1 MNTRSWKFS
10 SVSVVAFSAALVL
23 TGCGSGGGEES
34 ASPSSAASSSAASSS
49 SATASTSASSTAG
62 ASPEV
67 SEAPDGG
74 ASAEPTSPAAGAPDD
89 SAAPA
94 ACGAA
99 DLAGTVEDMPGG
111 GAAGSVY
118 RSLVLTNISA
128 AACTTSAGYP
138 GVSYLNA
145 AGDQLG
151 AAAVRSDG
159 SAAGSAFVLQPG
171 QSASAELKETRAENY
186 GADCVAEQAT
196 QLLVYPPEDLEA
208 LTIPH
213 EVLACANPNVELL
226 GVGPLQQM

>member
-1 MNTRSWKFS
+1 MNTRSWNLS

-34 ASPSSAASSSAASSS
+34 ASPSSAASSSA
-49 SATASTSASSTAG
+49 SATASTSASATAG

-67 SEAPDGG
+67 SEAPDSG
-74 ASAEPTSPAAGAPDD
+74 ASAEPTSPAAGAPGD

-94 ACGAA
+94 ACSAA
-99 DLAGTVEDMPGG
+99 DLAGTVEDTPGG

-118 RSLVLTNISA
+118 RSLVLTNVSA

>member
-1 MNTRSWKFS
+1 MNTRSWNLS

-34 ASPSSAASSSAASSS
+34 ASPSSAASTSA
-49 SATASTSASSTAG
+49 SATASTSASATAG

-67 SEAPDGG
+67 SEAPDSGP
-74 ASAEPTSPAAGAPDD
+74 SAEPTSPAAGAPGD

-94 ACGAA
+94 ACSAA
-99 DLAGTVEDMPGG
+99 DLAGTVEDTPGG

-118 RSLVLTNISA
+118 RSLVLTNVSA